1 MRRFGIGATLIGSL
15 VVMGAAGLMIPVAHG
30 SVVRATVF
38 LMVAQVGDVCG
49 PVFNVCEL
57 SLRQAITPGVVL
69 GRVNAAMQML
79 NRGLLPIGSLG
90 AGTLAELIGL
100 RTTLAVGSA
109 GLLLSSVW
117 LVLSPIR
124 TMRDFPDRERSAT
137 WKESSQQHVL
147 KYR

>member
-38 LMVAQVGDVCG
+38 LMVAQVGD
-49 PVFNVCEL
+49 VCEL